1 MSYFLRYFLVYRKIS
16 VSFSAVIELVWLHI
30 ECVTY
35 PFLRERKVIVL
46 EISWSPLNS
55 ISNFGTQY
63 QGFLVR
69 EITDQR
75 GGTDQG
81 TPLKLHILLQYEE
94 AKSRGN
100 QFDRAVQRS
109 HERIFFTLM

>member
-1 MSYFLRYFLVYRKIS
+1 MVELTKRLGWVCYENAFIFVRKMGQLFLTKS
-16 VSFSAVIELVWLHI
+16 VG
-30 ECVTY
+30 
-35 PFLRERKVIVL
+35 
-46 EISWSPLNS
+46 PLNS
-55 ISNFGTQY
+55 ISNSGTQY

-100 QFDRAVQRS
+100 QCDRAVQRS